1 VLEFVNVLLIDDD
14 PAILRL
20 LSAHLKAHGIAV
32 ATAASGEEA
41 LQALTRFKPELII
54 SDVRMPGMG
63 GYELCR
69 RVRAAGHDDIP
80 FLFCSAVDGLP
91 ERMQGLK
98 LGADDYLVK
107 PVDAEELV
115 LRVKLHLERSRRL
128 HDARREAG
136 EKAQLGV
143 VEGQIGALNVPDI
156 LQIAAAMGRGDLVVE
171 LTSPSGNGVVHLN
184 GSTVVHAE
192 VGHVVGEKA
201 LQRLLDWQDGTFRI
215 ADSLNL
221 GESTLSSPLDACLL
235 EGLAGRDEF
244 YALRASFPG
253 PLLSVQY
260 TPEFLTQHFD
270 EHTATVL
277 SLVEVHGDLEAV
289 LESCPLSDIQVLRI
303 LVSLIQTG
311 VVAAGPAEGSSSAG
325 ASG

>member
-1 VLEFVNVLLIDDD
+1 MLEFVNVLLIDDD

-20 LSAHLKAHGIAV
+20 LSAHLKAHGIGV
-32 ATAASGEEA
+32 ATASSGEEA
-41 LQALTRFKPELII
+41 LQALARFKPELII

-128 HDARREAG
+128 HDAQREAA

-171 LTSPSGNGVVHLN
+171 LTGTAGTGSVHLN
-184 GSTVVHAE
+184 GTVVVHAE
-192 VGHVVGEKA
+192 TGRVVGEKA
-201 LQRLLDWQDGTFRI
+201 LQRLLDWQEGNFRI

-221 GESTLSSPLDACLL
+221 GEATISAPLDACLL
-235 EGLAGRDEF
+235 EALAGRDEY

-253 PLLSVQY
+253 SALAVQY

-277 SLVEVHGDLEAV
+277 SLVEVHGQLEAV
-289 LESCPLSDIQVLRI
+289 LEHSPLPDVQVLRI

-311 VVAAGPAEGSSSAG
+311 VVAASPAPSA
-325 ASG
+325 A